1 MILQYLTKAKLDE
14 LKRELENGDS
24 IRRYENQDKEWFQN
38 YLKQGNGL
46 IPYGNEIQDFM
57 LVQDVNYNV
66 SDLKNIQILHQN
78 LKDLPLSVACDE
90 RFWTALSHTTFFEYI
105 WYRQGEEIKKAKD
118 IKVKKVRLKGA
129 YFRKVS
135 GRRGIFVNCLSRLWW
150 TGYLAYDET
159 RDNPY
164 ELVEPLMYGDKGH
177 TYASQIVLMS
187 ARNFT
192 SNRELFHGIMQAIL
206 DYKRAGN
213 ELKRQVFEAV
223 LTYFNN
229 ISAITI
235 LDLLSK
241 EDAYEIAMEQ
251 LQEYKERN
259 PKSEKPVK
267 EEKSKEVEEAEETKD
282 IAVPSETGSPFK
294 PAPATA
300 QPEEKTRAAAE
311 KPATYETKKKP
322 LYAGSFEAKKKNRV
336 SKGKVSGTSKG
347 PITRTITLEVKKGKP
362 KKK

>member
-1 MILQYLTKAKLDE
+1 MLLQYVTKDTLEDLSSNFGNN
-14 LKRELENGDS
+14 LKH
-24 IRRYENQDKEWFQN
+24 YENQDKKWFQN
-38 YLKQGNGL
+38 YLQQGNGL
-46 IPYGNEIQDFM
+46 ISYGSEIQDFS
-57 LVQDVNYNV
+57 LSQNENYNV
-66 SDLKNIQILHQN
+66 SDLENIKILHRN

-90 RFWTALSHTTFFEYI
+90 RFWTGLSHTTFFDYI
-105 WYRQGEEIKKAKD
+105 WYRQGEEIKKSKNE
-118 IKVKKVRLKGA
+118 KEKKSRIKGA
-129 YFRKVS
+129 YFRNVA

-150 TGYLAYDET
+150 TGYLVYDEN
-159 RDNPY
+159 RDDPY
-164 ELVEPLMYGDKGH
+164 ELAEALMYGDKGH
-177 TYASQIVLMS
+177 SYASQIMLIS

-251 LQEYKERN
+251 LQEYKKRN
-259 PKSEKPVK
+259 PQSTKSAQ
-267 EEKSKEVEEAEETKD
+267 EEKTGEVEEAERAKD
-282 IAVPSETGSPFK
+282 IVAPVETVSPFK
-294 PAPATA
+294 PAPVAT
-300 QPEEKTRAAAE
+300 QSEEITRAAAE

-322 LYAGSFEAKKKNRV
+322 LYVGSFEAKKRIRV
-336 SKGKVSGTSKG
+336 PKGKASGSGKG
-347 PITRTITLEVKKGKP
+347 PITRTITLEGKKGK
-362 KKK
+362 KN

>member
-1 MILQYLTKAKLDE
+1 MLLQYVTKDTLEDLSSNFGNN
-14 LKRELENGDS
+14 LKH
-24 IRRYENQDKEWFQN
+24 YENQDKKWFQN
-38 YLKQGNGL
+38 YLQQGNGL
-46 IPYGNEIQDFM
+46 ISYGSEIQDFS
-57 LVQDVNYNV
+57 LSQNENYNV
-66 SDLKNIQILHQN
+66 SDLENIKILHRN

-90 RFWTALSHTTFFEYI
+90 RFWTGLSHTTFFDYI
-105 WYRQGEEIKKAKD
+105 WYRQGEEIKKSKNE
-118 IKVKKVRLKGA
+118 KEKKSRIKGA
-129 YFRKVS
+129 YFRNVA

-150 TGYLAYDET
+150 TGYLVYDEN
-159 RDNPY
+159 RDDPY
-164 ELVEPLMYGDKGH
+164 ELAEALMYGDKGH
-177 TYASQIVLMS
+177 SYASQIMLIS

-251 LQEYKERN
+251 LQEYKKRN
-259 PKSEKPVK
+259 PKSVK
-267 EEKSKEVEEAEETKD
+267 SVQEEESEEVEEAEEAKD
-282 IAVPSETGSPFK
+282 IAVPVKTVSSFK
-294 PAPATA
+294 PAPVATR
-300 QPEEKTRAAAE
+300 PEEIARAAAE
-311 KPATYETKKKP
+311 KPAIYETKKKP
-322 LYAGSFEAKKKNRV
+322 LYAGSFEAKKKNRIP
-336 SKGKVSGTSKG
+336 KGKVSSAGKG